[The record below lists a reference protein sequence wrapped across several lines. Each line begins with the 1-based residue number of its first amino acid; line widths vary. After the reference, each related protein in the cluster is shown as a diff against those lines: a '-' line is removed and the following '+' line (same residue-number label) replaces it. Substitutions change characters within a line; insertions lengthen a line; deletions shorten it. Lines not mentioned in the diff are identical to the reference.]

1 MKIDSMKVS
10 NNGVYIHYLVS
21 NPQSSL
27 TPLVICPGL
36 SETAEEYVD
45 LMEYLSPRKCIAL
58 SFRGRGQS
66 DTPETGYTLED
77 HVSDIEAVVDAA
89 QIGSFHL
96 YAYSRGVS
104 YALGYLRRNMPKV
117 VSAMLQDYPAEHKRM
132 PEEWVNEYIYEY
144 LVPFSRQQ
152 NIRPEAVRGIQRE
165 SEQVYFRFPMHKKLL
180 VLRGLLEGSLL
191 DNEGIKG
198 YQKLSTETEYAEFH
212 DSGHD
217 IRGSEKELLYRTLHE
232 YIRNS

>member
-1 MKIDSMKVS
+1 MKINSMKVS

-66 DTPETGYTLED
+66 DTPETGYTLQD
-77 HVSDIEAVVDAA
+77 HVSDIASVVDAA
-89 QIGSFHL
+89 QLVSFHL

-104 YALGYLRRNMPKV
+104 YALGYLRENMLSV

-132 PEEWVNEYIYEY
+132 SKEWVYEYLNEY

-152 NIRPEAVRGIQRE
+152 NIRPEAVEGIQRE
-165 SEQVYFRFPMHKKLL
+165 SEQIYFQFPIHKKLL

-191 DNEGIKG
+191 NNEGIKG
-198 YQKLSTETEYAEFH
+198 YQKLSTEIEYADFH
-212 DSGHD
+212 RSAHD
-217 IRGSEKELLYRTLHE
+217 IRNTEKELLYRTIHDF
-232 YIRNS
+232 IRKA